1 MDARAA
7 RPRSGPV
14 AVRLSDPG
22 ELASAV
28 PHLLGFRPAESVVL
42 LSLVGER
49 GSRLGLTV
57 RADIPPAEH
66 GIATA
71 RQLAAKVLSDRPSG
85 VVAVVVSEAPDGAD
99 GLPHRGLLRDVVVAL
114 AGHAVPMAEA
124 LLVRGGRW
132 WSYDCPG
139 RCCSP
144 GAGTPLPGGVSE
156 LEVAAVASGVVVERD
171 RDALAGRIA
180 RPGAQ
185 ARQAMAEACAQVAV
199 ACADGIVERG
209 WDVVAEESWTA
220 VLGALARSRPGPP
233 TASAPL
239 TDREVARLLWG
250 LRDRAVRD
258 RALELALGPDAVAAE
273 QLWTVC
279 TGRAPVPLDAAPAT
293 LLAVSAWLRGDGAMA
308 DVALSRALAGSPD
321 YTLARLL
328 AQALDACVRPAE
340 LRALIRRAAAGGAA

>member
-7 RPRSGPV
+7 DPRPAPV
-14 AVRLSDPG
+14 RVRLSEPG

-28 PHLLGFRPAESVVL
+28 PYLLGFRPAESVVL
-42 LSLVGER
+42 LSLVDEGA
-49 GSRLGLTV
+49 SRLGLTV
-57 RADIPPAEH
+57 RGDIPPD
-66 GIATA
+66 GIGLAWA
-71 RQLAAKVLSDRPSG
+71 RDMAAKVLTDRPRA
-85 VVAVVVSEAPDGAD
+85 VVAVVVSESGDGED
-99 GLPHRGLLRDVVVAL
+99 GLPHRGLLRDVCVAL
-114 AGHAVPMAEA
+114 AGYEVPVAES

-132 WSYDCPG
+132 WSYECPG
-139 RCCSP
+139 SCCAP

-156 LEVAAVASGVVVERD
+156 LEVAAVAGGVVVERD

-185 ARQAMAEACAQVAV
+185 ARRAMAEVCARVAV
-199 ACADGIVERG
+199 ECADEIVERG
-209 WDVVAEESWTA
+209 WDAVAEASWTA
-220 VLGALARSRPGPP
+220 VLAALARSRPGPP
-233 TASAPL
+233 SASAPL

-250 LRDRAVRD
+250 LRDRVVRD
-258 RALELALGPDAVAAE
+258 RALALSLGGDAPAAE

-308 DVALSRALAGSPD
+308 GVALTRALAGSPD

-328 AQALDACVRPAE
+328 AQALDTCVPPAE
-340 LRALIRRAAAGGAA
+340 LRDLVRRTAAEGVG

>member
-7 RPRSGPV
+7 HPRSGPV
-14 AVRLSDPG
+14 RVRLSHPG
-22 ELASAV
+22 EVASAV

-42 LSLVGER
+42 LSLAGR
-49 GSRLGLTV
+49 GGSRLGLTV
-57 RADIPPAEH
+57 RADIPDAEQ
-66 GIATA
+66 GSALA
-71 RQLAAKVLSDRPSG
+71 RSLAAKVVTDRPSG
-85 VVAVVVSEAPDGAD
+85 VLAVVVSEAADTGD
-99 GLPHRGLLRDVVVAL
+99 GLPHRGLLRDVCSAL
-114 AGHAVPMAEA
+114 AEHAVPLTEA

-132 WSYDCPG
+132 WSYECPG
-139 RCCSP
+139 RCCAP

-180 RPGAQ
+180 RPDGQ
-185 ARQAMAEACAQVAV
+185 ARQAMAEVCARVAV
-199 ACADGIVERG
+199 ECADAIVERG

-233 TASAPL
+233 TGSTPL
-239 TDREVARLLWG
+239 TDREVARLLWA

-258 RALELALGPDAVAAE
+258 RALELALGADAPAAE
-273 QLWTVC
+273 QLWTAC

-308 DVALSRALAGSPD
+308 DVALTRALAGSPD
-321 YTLARLL
+321 YELARLL
-328 AQALDACVRPAE
+328 AQALYACVRPE
-340 LRALIRRAAAGGAA
+340 QLRDLVRRAVAAGAG